1 MESHPL
7 ISFDNTENAFE
18 YKTDKQLKKANFL
31 FKTMGYDLLV
41 KLGTRITPWAMKSGL
56 PINGIL
62 RNTIFSQFVGGETL
76 DETAKMAREA
86 VEGFLEVLAE
96 KGEKIPVEKHYPQRL
111 TLDIEVKTPTRG

>member
-76 DETAKMAREA
+76 DETAKVAKKLGQYHVQVILDYG
-86 VEGFLEVLAE
+86 VEGGDDGEV
-96 KGEKIPVEKHYPQRL
+96 
-111 TLDIEVKTPTRG
+111 